1 MSTCQLLRRRWQT
14 STVPKTSDRATNLS
28 RVEIPEI
35 GVAELAALLLDDIVL
50 IDVREPEEYAEARV
64 PGATLIPLD
73 TVPERA
79 RELPDQ
85 HLYMICAL
93 GGRSLKAA
101 EYLTAHGWSCT
112 NVAGGTNGW
121 IEAGHPYDSGPTGD

>member
-1 MSTCQLLRRRWQT
+1 M
-14 STVPKTSDRATNLS
+14 
-28 RVEIPEI
+28 
-35 GVAELAALLLDDIVL
+35 AELAALLSDDIVL

-64 PGATLIPLD
+64 PGAVLIPLD

-101 EYLTAHGWSCT
+101 EYLTALGWSCT

-121 IEAGHPYDSGPTGD
+121 VEAGYPYDSGPTGD

>member
-1 MSTCQLLRRRWQT
+1 M
-14 STVPKTSDRATNLS
+14 
-28 RVEIPEI
+28 EIPEI
-35 GVAELAALLLDDIVL
+35 GVAELAALLSDDLPDDIVL

-64 PGATLIPLD
+64 PGAVLIPLD
-73 TVPERA
+73 TIPERTG
-79 RELPDQ
+79 ELPDQ

-101 EYLTAHGWSCT
+101 EYLTALGWSCT

-121 IEAGHPYDSGPTGD
+121 VEAGYPYDFGPTGD

>member
-1 MSTCQLLRRRWQT
+1 
-14 STVPKTSDRATNLS
+14 
-28 RVEIPEI
+28 VEILEI
-35 GVAELAALLLDDIVL
+35 GVGELAALLSDDTVL

-64 PGATLIPLD
+64 PGAVLMPLD
-73 TVPERA
+73 TVPART

-85 HLYMICAL
+85 HLYLICAL

-101 EYLTAHGWSCT
+101 EFLSAQGWSCT

-121 IEAGHPYDSGPTGD
+121 VEAGYPYDSGPTGD

>member
-1 MSTCQLLRRRWQT
+1 M
-14 STVPKTSDRATNLS
+14 
-28 RVEIPEI
+28 EIPEI
-35 GVAELAALLLDDIVL
+35 GVAELAALLSDDIVL

-64 PGATLIPLD
+64 PGAVLIPLD

-101 EYLTAHGWSCT
+101 EYLTALGWSCT
-112 NVAGGTNGW
+112 NVAGGTNDW
-121 IEAGHPYDSGPTGD
+121 VEAGYPYDFGPTGD